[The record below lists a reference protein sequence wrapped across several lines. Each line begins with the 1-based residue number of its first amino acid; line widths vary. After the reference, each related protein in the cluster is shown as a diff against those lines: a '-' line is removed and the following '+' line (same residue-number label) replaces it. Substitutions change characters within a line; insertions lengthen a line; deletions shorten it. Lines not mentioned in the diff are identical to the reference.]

1 MSCWPAAP
9 LMHRV
14 QAVGLPSTHPTA
26 ATQPGCRLA
35 MKPTAH
41 TTKRC
46 VWAVGAAPSVLV
58 SPAASAS
65 SSLPRALKMAQLGS
79 SDLRVSEVCLGT
91 MTWGEQN
98 TEAEAHAQLNLAA
111 ECGVNFL
118 DTAEIYPVAPR
129 PETANRTS
137 TYIGNWLRHRRR
149 EDFVVA
155 TKVTGRSTG
164 MDWVVA
170 NRTEPPGSPVNPRLD
185 GPSIIAAAE
194 GELRRLRTD
203 HIDLLQ
209 LHWPDR
215 YVPSFGRFQY
225 RTAASQ
231 QHDAAAEAAAAPV
244 SSFEEQVEALGRL
257 LRQGKIRA
265 WGVSNETSWG
275 VVRHCAA
282 ADAAGLPRPATI
294 QNSYSLLHRTFEGD
308 LAEVC
313 APHNLNLGLLPWS
326 ALAGGALTGKYLPY
340 GTRPAGCRL
349 TLFPDRYA
357 RFNTP
362 RVAAAVTEYVRIA
375 REVGLTPAQLGYA
388 WCRSRSFV
396 PSVIIG
402 ATTTQQLAENLAAFG
417 ATNELISEDV
427 VAAIDEVHSNHRN
440 PALYD

>member
-1 MSCWPAAP
+1 MIFGRAAAPLERAHAPGPPCTAPIATRSAAGTPSGLFRRGNFRRCHAGRLSTTSSAAAAAPAAP
-9 LMHRV
+9 
-14 QAVGLPSTHPTA
+14 
-26 ATQPGCRLA
+26 
-35 MKPTAH
+35 
-41 TTKRC
+41 
-46 VWAVGAAPSVLV
+46 
-58 SPAASAS
+58 
-65 SSLPRALKMAQLGS
+65 SLSRSLKVVQLGS

-149 EDFVVA
+149 HDFVVA

-170 NRTEPPGSPVNPRLD
+170 NRTDPPGRPSLPRLD

-225 RTAASQ
+225 RSEQAE
-231 QHDAAAEAAAAPV
+231 QHRAAAAAAGAPV

-257 LRQGKIRA
+257 LQQGKIRA

-308 LAEVC
+308 LAETC

-326 ALAGGALTGKYLPY
+326 ALSGGALTGKYLPY

-349 TLFPDRYA
+349 TLFPERYE
-357 RFNTP
+357 RFTTT
-362 RVAAAVTEYVRIA
+362 RVAAAVSEYVRIA
-375 REVGLTPAQLGYA
+375 GEAGMTPAQLGYA
-388 WCRSRSFV
+388 WCRSRPFI

-402 ATTTQQLAENLAAFG
+402 ATSTQQLSENLAAFG
-417 ATNELISEDV
+417 SAPMLSQDV
-427 VAAIDEVHSNHRN
+427 IAAIEQVHAQHRN